1 LHNFSCIYKYYQIKY
16 SNFDNWIVL
25 RDARRVKNEKSAEYA
40 AVLPNHSRVY
50 EILRQHINEGVY
62 TEGDLLPSENELC
75 ALHKVTRPTIRKA
88 LDRLTNEGFIVRH
101 QGKGSIVKGAPKGVG
116 ILAMKGTT
124 SAVGKENLLTRIIA
138 GPEIRNWSEA
148 FSFTLTQV
156 EQESGCI
163 YLERLRLVNNKPV
176 FFDITMI
183 PNINFPRFINRNMEN
198 KSLFDVLR
206 KNYRLEVKGGEQRI
220 LAITADE
227 RLQKYFGVPAGHPVV
242 QLNRK
247 IETNRSE
254 LYIYSQVYCNTD
266 EFMLSGTF

>member
-1 LHNFSCIYKYYQIKY
+1 MSTQLERINLAPDDKMM
-16 SNFDNWIVL
+16 
-25 RDARRVKNEKSAEYA
+25 EYA
-40 AVLPNHSRVY
+40 KVLPQHSKVY
-50 EILRQHINEGVY
+50 EILRQHINDGVY
-62 TEGDLLPSENELC
+62 QEGDLLPSENELC
-75 ALHKVTRPTIRKA
+75 ALHMVTRPTIRKA
-88 LDRLTNEGFIVRH
+88 LDRLANEGFIVRH

-124 SAVGKENLLTRIIA
+124 SAVGKENLLTRIIVK
-138 GPEIRNWSEA
+138 PEIRSWSEA
-148 FSFTLTQV
+148 FSFSLSRI

-183 PNINFPRFINRNMEN
+183 PNINLPRFIGRNMEN
-198 KSLFDVLR
+198 KSLFDILR

-247 IETNRSE
+247 IETNRMGFH
-254 LYIYSQVYCNTD
+254 IYSQVFCNTD
-266 EFMLSGTF
+266 EFVLSGNF

>member
-1 LHNFSCIYKYYQIKY
+1 MTE
-16 SNFDNWIVL
+16 
-25 RDARRVKNEKSAEYA
+25 EKKVEYA
-40 AVLPNHSRVY
+40 AELPQHSKVY
-50 EILRQHINEGVY
+50 ELLRQHISEGVY
-62 TEGDLLPSENELC
+62 QEGDLLPSENELC

-88 LDRLTNEGFIVRH
+88 LDRLATEGFIVRH
-101 QGKGSIVKGAPKGVG
+101 QGKGSIVKGIPKGVG
-116 ILAMKGTT
+116 ILALKGTT

-138 GPEIRNWSEA
+138 GPEIRSWNEA
-148 FSFTLTQV
+148 FSFSLTQV

-163 YLERLRLVNNKPV
+163 YMERLRLVNNKPV

-183 PNINFPRFINRNMEN
+183 PNINLPRFIGRNMEN

-227 RLQKYFGVPAGHPVV
+227 RLQKYFGLPAGHPVV

-247 IETNRSE
+247 IETNRPGFF
-254 LYIYSQVYCNTD
+254 LYSQVFCNTD
-266 EFMLSGTF
+266 EFVLSGNF

>member
-1 LHNFSCIYKYYQIKY
+1 MP
-16 SNFDNWIVL
+16 L
-25 RDARRVKNEKSAEYA
+25 RDESRVKNEKSTEYT

-124 SAVGKENLLTRIIA
+124 SAVGKENLLTRIIVE
-138 GPEIRNWSEA
+138 PEIRNWTEA
-148 FSFTLTQV
+148 FTFSLTRV

-183 PNINFPRFINRNMEN
+183 PNINFPRFIGRNMEN

-220 LAITADE
+220 LAITADA
-227 RLQKYFGVPAGHPVV
+227 RLQQHFGVPAGHPVV

-247 IETNRSE
+247 LETNRAG
-254 LYIYSQVYCNTD
+254 LYIYSQVFCNTD
-266 EFMLSGTF
+266 EFMLSGNF